1 MHDLIIIGA
10 GPAGLSAAIY
20 AARAELDYVLIEENF
35 VNGGQIIDTYEI
47 DNYPGLPGISGM
59 DLAQKMADHAEKL
72 GAEVVNAAVEG
83 LDLTGDVKKVMTDE
97 GTFEAKAVIIASGA
111 SHSHLGVP
119 GEDWL
124 PKEYNLKRS
133 VSKYLAKVNGRR
145 DIWKGVALNTNLCY
159 SQAAARRKMVDAV
172 VAHCAECPDIDYVHV
187 WLSDGVN
194 NFCECDGC
202 RRMRPS
208 DWYVLLLNEIDAKL
222 TKRGLATK
230 VVFLMYHDLLWEPEQ
245 QKLRNPDR
253 FVLMFAPITRSYS
266 QSYGDAEWFDEED
279 LSNFKLN
286 QLEFPKSVGENLAR
300 MRRWQRVA
308 PCEGF
313 VYDYHYMWDHF
324 FDPGYYQM
332 AKILF
337 ADMRSLHGIGLNG
350 MVSCQNQRVFFP
362 NGLGMTAMAA
372 ALWNEKADFDAVAA
386 DYFRSAYGEQGDS
399 VRAYMAALSE
409 AFDPAYIRANRNI
422 VSPENAR
429 KLAGVERI
437 VQEFAQI
444 AEWNARDASL
454 DEAVRTSWEH
464 LQEHGV
470 YCTMLSK
477 ALAKRAAGDFAEGKK
492 LLLELVSF
500 VRSNQ
505 LRLQK
510 VLDVFE
516 FQQAVVYR
524 LKWDEQTELPVL

>member
-1 MHDLIIIGA
+1 MTFYNRWYSHRDNPLLEGEA
-10 GPAGLSAAIY
+10 LTS
-20 AARAELDYVLIEENF
+20 R
-35 VNGGQIIDTYEI
+35 EI
-47 DNYPGLPGISGM
+47 
-59 DLAQKMADHAEKL
+59 
-72 GAEVVNAAVEG
+72 EG
-83 LDLTGDVKKVMTDE
+83 LRDQTVRDMKQRGLLYHYAGHGWTCDP
-97 GTFEAKAVIIASGA
+97 
-111 SHSHLGVP
+111 LGVP

-202 RRMRPS
+202 RRMRPA
-208 DWYVLLLNEIDAKL
+208 DWYVMLLNEIDAKL

-300 MRRWQRVA
+300 MRRWKKVA

-362 NGLGMTAMAA
+362 NGLGMTAMAE
-372 ALWNEKADFDAVAA
+372 ALWNKNADFDTVAA

-500 VRSNQ
+500 VRSNE